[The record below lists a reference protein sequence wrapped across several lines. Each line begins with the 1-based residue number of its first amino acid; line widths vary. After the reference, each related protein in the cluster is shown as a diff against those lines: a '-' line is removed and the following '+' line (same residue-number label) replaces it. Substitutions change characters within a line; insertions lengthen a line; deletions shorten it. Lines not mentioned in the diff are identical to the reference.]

1 MDAGP
6 MIPVEEYAQRRE
18 RAARL
23 VAEAG
28 FDVLVANSTDSDASN
43 VRYFSAYWP
52 LFEMGGVAI
61 APSGQAALMVGMES
75 GEYAKVRGNIAN
87 IHQMKEYRE
96 TADPVYPGVAG
107 SSYGKVFESIGV
119 TDPRR
124 IGVAGYLCT
133 NMAMYEGLRD
143 AYPDA
148 QIVNADS
155 ITTRLRAVKSPAE
168 LACLREGFR
177 LGELALEAMLNAVRP
192 GMTELELAGIAV
204 NELYRNGAEC
214 EAHTVYSFGGRKTSN
229 AISRGTHRKFEPG
242 DIIQINVGGRVDGYS
257 PSVGRPVCLGK
268 MTDRQRRLIEFC
280 RDMHYRTF
288 DWVRAG
294 VAARDVAIK
303 YEEYVTGAG
312 DGAPLPLRTLHRPR
326 PDGGRAA
333 LDGAHQRV
341 HHRARH
347 DLPGGHL
354 LLRRG
359 LWCALGERDGGDRVR
374 SGRDAQQWHTHGA
387 HRDRSLVEAGVA
399 GGDRRAGA
407 CSPRAI
413 QVRHHQRHHLP
424 HRQGDSHAL

>member
-18 RAARL
+18 RAAKL

-177 LGELALEAMLNAVRP
+177 LGELALEAMLNVVRP
-192 GMTELELAGIAV
+192 GMTELELAGVAV

-303 YEEYVTGAG
+303 YEEYVKAQGMERHYLYGPCTGLG
-312 DGAPLPLRTLHRPR
+312 LMEVEQPWMERISEYTIE
-326 PDGGRAA
+326 PDMTFQADTFFYDEDFGVRWENGMVVTESGPAEM
-333 LDGAHQRV
+333 LSSGTHME
-341 HHRARH
+341 
-347 DLPGGHL
+347 LI
-354 LLRRG
+354 
-359 LWCALGERDGGDRVR
+359 EIDR
-374 SGRDAQQWHTHGA
+374 
-387 HRDRSLVEAGVA
+387 
-399 GGDRRAGA
+399 
-407 CSPRAI
+407 
-413 QVRHHQRHHLP
+413 
-424 HRQGDSHAL
+424 